1 MFHKIE
7 EGDFMAYDL
16 TDKLVV
22 AVASSALFNL
32 TDSDNVFKNEGES
45 AYREYQRENETKI
58 LRQGVVFPLVK
69 RLLDLNDEKSQ
80 PIEVVLFS
88 RNDPDTGLRVFNS
101 IEHYGLDI
109 TRAVFVT
116 GKNPYEYLEAFNA
129 SLFLSGNKSDVR
141 EAIDHGFPAG
151 YVSETE
157 YEDDET
163 DSELR
168 IAFDFDAVLVDDASE
183 KVFQAEGNLDV
194 YQKHE
199 AKYGDIAMNAG
210 PLFKFSK
217 RISKIQKAELEK
229 KEQDPS
235 YRPKVRIA
243 VCTARNAPAHKRVVT
258 TLRKWD
264 IRIDEAF
271 FLGGMNKANVLEVY
285 RPHIFFDD
293 QTGHIESISKK
304 FPSVHVPYGV
314 ANLDE
319 TEE

>member
-1 MFHKIE
+1 
-7 EGDFMAYDL
+7 MAYDL

-32 TDSDNVFKNEGES
+32 TDSDKVFKNEGES
-45 AYREYQRENETKI
+45 AYRKYQRENETKI

-69 RLLDLNDEKSQ
+69 RLLDLNDEQSQ

-88 RNDPDTGLRVFNS
+88 RNDPDTGLRVFNT
-101 IEHYGLDI
+101 IENYGLDI

-116 GKNPYEYLEAFNA
+116 GKNPYEYLESFNA
-129 SLFLSGNKSDVR
+129 SLFLSGNKADVK
-141 EAIDHGFPAG
+141 EAIEHGFPAG

-157 YEDDET
+157 YEDDEA
-163 DSELR
+163 DGELR
-168 IAFDFDAVLVDDASE
+168 IAFDFDAVLADDASE
-183 KVFQAEGNLDV
+183 KVFRSEGLDAYQAYES
-194 YQKHE
+194 KHGSIPME
-199 AKYGDIAMNAG
+199 AG
-210 PLFKFSK
+210 PLYKFLT
-217 RISKIQKAELEK
+217 RISKIQKAELSK

-235 YRPKVRIA
+235 YHPKVRIA

-271 FLGGMNKANVLEVY
+271 FLGGMNKSNVLEVY
-285 RPHIFFDD
+285 QPHIFFDD
-293 QTGHIESISKK
+293 QTGHIKSISKM

-314 ANLDE
+314 ANLEVDDE
-319 TEE
+319 ETGDR

>member
-1 MFHKIE
+1 
-7 EGDFMAYDL
+7 MAYDL

-32 TDSDNVFKNEGES
+32 TDSDNVFTTKGES
-45 AYREYQRENETKI
+45 AYRAYQRENETKV

-69 RLLDLNDEKSQ
+69 RLLDLNDEESQ

-129 SLFLSGNKSDVR
+129 SLFLSGNKADVK
-141 EAIDHGFPAG
+141 EAIEHGFPAG

-163 DSELR
+163 DDELR
-168 IAFDFDAVLVDDASE
+168 ITFDFDAVLADDASE
-183 KVFQAEGNLDV
+183 KVFQAEGLDA
-194 YQKHE
+194 YQAYESEH
-199 AKYGDIAMNAG
+199 GSIPMSAG
-210 PLFKFSK
+210 PLYNFLA
-217 RISKIQKAELEK
+217 RISKIQKAELIK

-235 YRPKVRIA
+235 YHPKVRIA

-304 FPSVHVPYGV
+304 FPSVHVPYGI
-314 ANLDE
+314 ANDDKSIRIN
-319 TEE
+319 EEDN